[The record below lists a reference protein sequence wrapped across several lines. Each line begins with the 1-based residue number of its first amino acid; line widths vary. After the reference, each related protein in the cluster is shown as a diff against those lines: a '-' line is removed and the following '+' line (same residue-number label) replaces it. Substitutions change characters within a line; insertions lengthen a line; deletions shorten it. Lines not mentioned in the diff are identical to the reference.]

1 MREVLRIKSM
11 YPDERSFRD
20 MGITINFQTEYN
32 GKDDMIAF
40 IDSSIWYYYDY
51 KSNQTDLQLEYSY
64 PVRY

>member
-32 GKDDMIAF
+32 GKDDMIEF
-40 IDSSIWYYYDY
+40 IDSSI
-51 KSNQTDLQLEYSY
+51 
-64 PVRY
+64 

>member
-40 IDSSIWYYYDY
+40 IDSSI
-51 KSNQTDLQLEYSY
+51 
-64 PVRY
+64 